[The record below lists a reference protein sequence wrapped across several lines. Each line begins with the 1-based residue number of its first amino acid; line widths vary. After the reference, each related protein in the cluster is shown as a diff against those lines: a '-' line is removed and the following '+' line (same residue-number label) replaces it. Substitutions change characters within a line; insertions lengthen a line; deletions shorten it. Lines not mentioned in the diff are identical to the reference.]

1 MKKILGMKKILVTR
15 AWPESVEALLKSR
28 YDVTFRNVALSTD
41 EWRAALQTYDAVCPC
56 VADRLDAS
64 VFDNLKPHTQ
74 LIANYGVGYNHI
86 DIAAA
91 SRCGLAV
98 TNTPGVLTD
107 ATADLAMTLLLM
119 LARRAGEGERQLRA
133 GQWTGWYPTHLMG
146 AMVTGATLGIVGM
159 GRIGQAM
166 AHKAHYGFGMKILYH
181 NRHAVQDVE
190 VQNMQAEY
198 CGDLLDLLR
207 RSDYVSLHCP
217 GGAETRHM
225 FSSEKFRCMQKHAY
239 LINTSRGD
247 VIDEQALLAALEAGQ
262 LAGAGLDVYEN
273 EPQVPAALCSRE
285 DVVLLPHLGSA
296 TLTTRTAMGMRV
308 LRNLDAF
315 FSGAALPDKV
325 G

>member
-1 MKKILGMKKILVTR
+1 MHKILVTR
-15 AWPESVEALLKSR
+15 TWPAAVEAELQRR
-28 YDVTFRNVALSTD
+28 YDVSFRNQSLSVD
-41 EWRAALQTYDAVCPC
+41 EWREALQQFDAVCPC
-56 VADRLDAS
+56 VADKLGAGIFAGLAQCR
-64 VFDNLKPHTQ
+64 TR

-91 SRCGLAV
+91 RQAGLAV
-98 TNTPGVLTD
+98 SNTPGVLTD

-133 GQWTGWYPTHLMG
+133 GQWQGWYPTHHMG
-146 AMVTGATLGIVGM
+146 TMVTGATLGIVGM

-181 NRHAVQDVE
+181 NRKPVNDAE
-190 VQNMQAEY
+190 VAKMGAEY
-198 CGDLLDLLR
+198 CADLRDLLQRCDF
-207 RSDYVSLHCP
+207 VSIHCP

-225 FSSEKFRCMQKHAY
+225 FNFDNLLHMQPHAF

-247 VIDEQALLAALEAGQ
+247 VIDEAALLKALDARL
-262 LAGAGLDVYEN
+262 LAGAGLDVFEQ
-273 EPQVPAALCSRE
+273 EPLVPEALLRRE

-296 TLTTRTAMGMRV
+296 TLATRTAMGQRV

-315 FSGAALPDKV
+315 FAGAELPDRV
-325 G
+325 V

>member
-1 MKKILGMKKILVTR
+1 MKNILVTR
-15 AWPESVEALLKSR
+15 TWPSSVEAELSSR
-28 YDVTFRNVALSTD
+28 YKVSFHNAPLSVE

-56 VADRLDAS
+56 VADKLGAEIFADLPQRR
-64 VFDNLKPHTQ
+64 TQ

-86 DIAAA
+86 DVAAA
-91 SRCGLAV
+91 AQAGLAV
-98 TNTPGVLTD
+98 SNTPGVLTD

-133 GQWTGWYPTHLMG
+133 GQWEGWYPTHLMG

-181 NRHAVQDVE
+181 NRRPSQDAE
-190 VQNMQAEY
+190 VQRMGAEY
-198 CGDLLDLLR
+198 CSDLLDLLR
-207 RSDYVSLHCP
+207 RCDFVSLHCP

-225 FSSEKFRCMQKHAY
+225 FNSENLAQMQPHAF

-247 VIDEQALLAALEAGQ
+247 VIDEAALVAALDAGH
-262 LAGAGLDVYEN
+262 LKGAGLDVFER
-273 EPQVPAALCSRE
+273 EPQVPAALLQRD

-296 TLTTRTAMGMRV
+296 TLATRTAMGQRV

-315 FSGAALPDKV
+315 FAGQDLPDRV
-325 G
+325 A